1 MNKKLI
7 LSVALCLIF
16 AGGVF
21 AQSAAKSGS
30 QSQGSSSNGSS
41 AKEDKAVTKAKRTL
55 VSEMYRDF
63 ASMEIKLTP
72 TQKSTLKQLV
82 DSNYAKIAS
91 MDQEIAAKIPQDQ
104 RRALKKAFNIATK
117 KEGKSEIEGMK
128 VSMESISLSS
138 DMQDM
143 VLEKHQMKEDVKET
157 IRTELSS
164 SFNEEQAAIF
174 AKIQAEKK
182 AAMAAKEG
190 SASKEEGSATK
201 EAGSAKK
208 EDGSATKQEGSTT
221 KAAGSAPKAAASGS
235 K

>member
-1 MNKKLI
+1 
-7 LSVALCLIF
+7 
-16 AGGVF
+16 
-21 AQSAAKSGS
+21 
-30 QSQGSSSNGSS
+30 
-41 AKEDKAVTKAKRTL
+41 
-55 VSEMYRDF
+55 
-63 ASMEIKLTP
+63 
-72 TQKSTLKQLV
+72 
-82 DSNYAKIAS
+82 
-91 MDQEIAAKIPQDQ
+91 
-104 RRALKKAFNIATK
+104 
-117 KEGKSEIEGMK
+117 
-128 VSMESISLSS
+128 MESISLSS

-190 SASKEEGSATK
+190 SATKEDGSATK